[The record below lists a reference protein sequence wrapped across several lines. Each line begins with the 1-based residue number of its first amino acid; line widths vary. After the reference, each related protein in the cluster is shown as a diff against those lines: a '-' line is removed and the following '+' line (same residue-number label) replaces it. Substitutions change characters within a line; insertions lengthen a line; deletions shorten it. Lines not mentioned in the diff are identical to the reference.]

1 MFNAFHYG
9 MNGNKISLTFSHRY
23 FIKIWKNAVVRE
35 QNEYKWRPTQ

>member
-1 MFNAFHYG
+1 MFNACQYG
-9 MNGNKISLTFSHRY
+9 MNGNKISLTFSQGY